1 MFTWLAMVSN
11 RDSSGVAAGGLSLV
25 VGTATPRLG
34 TEATDG
40 GATLLDSLFKKKNNL
55 NWMIEN

>member
-55 NWMIEN
+55 N